1 MQSELICQLASDSV
15 FDVLITLASLSN
27 RTDFNQWNMV
37 TLEIFYLL
45 FRGVEKP
52 DALVRRGQDAS
63 KVIREE
69 KLGKLLDAE
78 VNRKR
83 MESRRGVTRHSRFG
97 TTVVI
102 EQGKD
107 RFVMHKQAS
116 VANATLNP
124 GMLMDQAKKK
134 RAVKIKDSN
143 ELAPPAELRPE
154 AIEVLQAVAM
164 SFLESAFNRACL
176 RCA

>member
-1 MQSELICQLASDSV
+1 M
-15 FDVLITLASLSN
+15 FDILITFASLSN
-27 RTDFNQWNMV
+27 RSDFNQWNMV

-45 FRGVEKP
+45 FRGIEKP
-52 DALVRRGQDAS
+52 DLLVQRGQDAS
-63 KVIREE
+63 KVMRDE

-78 VNRKR
+78 ISRKR

-116 VANATLNP
+116 VASATLNP
-124 GMLMDQAKKK
+124 GQLMDQAKRKK
-134 RAVKIKDSN
+134 AVKIKDSN
-143 ELAPPAELRPE
+143 ELAPPAEIRPE

-164 SFLESAFNRACL
+164 SFIESAFNRK
-176 RCA
+176 RTH

>member
-1 MQSELICQLASDSV
+1 
-15 FDVLITLASLSN
+15 
-27 RTDFNQWNMV
+27 MV
-37 TLEIFYLL
+37 TLEIFYLV
-45 FRGVEKP
+45 FRGIEKP
-52 DALVRRGQDAS
+52 DVLVRRGQDAS

-69 KLGKLLDAE
+69 KLSKLLE
-78 VNRKR
+78 SELSRKR
-83 MESRRGVTRHSRFG
+83 MDSRRGVTRHSRFG

-124 GMLMDQAKKK
+124 GALMDQAKKK
-134 RAVKIKDSN
+134 KAVKVKDTN

-154 AIEVLQAVAM
+154 AIEILQAVSM
-164 SFLESAFNRACL
+164 SFLESAFNRESRRYHSRA
-176 RCA
+176 